1 MGKAGLLEF
10 VMTAIPKPLID
21 QWSDRRWRLNNLY
34 HIVNEDGVKVPFRLN
49 WAQEKLLGE
58 LHYLNVILKARQL
71 GFTTLIDLYMLD
83 ECVFNSNVRAGVI
96 AHTREDAEN
105 FFRDKVKFPY
115 DNLDETIKA
124 ANPATQDSARHLSFR
139 NNSSIRV
146 GTSMRSGTLQILH
159 VSEYGKICAKYP
171 EKATEIQTGA
181 FNTVHAGQMIFVE
194 STAEGQEGHFYEMV
208 DAAQVLQR
216 RKAYLTELDFK
227 FHFYPWYRHPGY
239 ALDHSQVTIPTD
251 MGDYFE
257 RLRVNEDVQLTAD
270 QKAWYVVKQ
279 RQQGALMKREFPST
293 PEEAFEAAIEGAYYA
308 NEMAKVDL
316 EGRVRSIPLETGLK
330 VHTWWDLGLNDL
342 MSIGFVQEVNGWYH
356 IVDYYQNS
364 GFGLAHYAEVLQQKQ
379 KGRGFIYG
387 EHVWP
392 HDGNVR
398 ILDER
403 GRKRTEVMRGL
414 GYEPRIIPRTT
425 DVNDGIELTR
435 NMLGKCVFD
444 AERCGPLVKALKAY
458 RREWDEKTVT
468 WRDKPLHNW
477 ACHPADMMRCGAEH
491 QPIGGRFNEPIEYDD
506 GSQYV

>member
-1 MGKAGLLEF
+1 MPIAP
-10 VMTAIPKPLID
+10 IPKPLIA

-49 WAQEKLLGE
+49 WMQEKLLSE
-58 LHYLNVILKARQL
+58 LHYLNLVLKARQL
-71 GFTTLIDLYMLD
+71 GATTFIDLYALD

-115 DNLDETIKA
+115 DNLDEAIKD

-171 EKATEIQTGA
+171 EKAVEIQTGA

-194 STAEGQEGHFYEMV
+194 STAEGQEGHFYQMCQE
-208 DAAQVLQR
+208 AQTLQR
-216 RKAYLTELDFK
+216 REAHLTELDFK

-239 ALDHSQVTIPTD
+239 ALDHKQVTIPAQ

-257 RLRVNEDVQLTAD
+257 RLRVNEDIQLTPD
-270 QKAWYVVKQ
+270 QKAWYVAKA
-279 RQQGALMKREFPST
+279 RQQGALMRREFPST
-293 PEEAFEAAIEGAYYA
+293 PEEAFEAAIEGAFYA
-308 NEMAKVDL
+308 NEMAKIDL
-316 EGRVRSIPLETGLK
+316 EGRVRRIPLETGLK
-330 VHTWWDLGLNDL
+330 VHTWWDLAINDL
-342 MSIGFVQEVNGWYH
+342 MTIGFVQEVNGWKH
-356 IVDYYQNS
+356 VVDYYQNS

-379 KGRGFIYG
+379 KGRGFVYG
-387 EHVWP
+387 EHIWP

-398 ILDER
+398 ILDEK

-414 GYEPRIIPRTT
+414 GYEPRIVPRTN
-425 DVNDGIELTR
+425 DINDGIELVR

-444 AERCGPLVKALKAY
+444 SERCEPLVKALKAY

-477 ACHPADMMRCGAEH
+477 ASHPADMMRCGAEH
-491 QPIGGRFNEPIEYDD
+491 QPVGDDFNRPIDYGD